1 MFKVDIKRTE
11 KEMIV
16 TVKTDVPDEK
26 PFKFKTLSPTIT
38 QKHLRMIL
46 PMMIASERA
55 KRIKKAITSAKAKAT
70 RAANKAER
78 KAEAEKLARS
88 EGYGTQKHEASE
100 V

>member
-1 MFKVDIKRTE
+1 MFKVGIKRTN
-11 KEMIV
+11 KQMIV

-55 KRIKKAITSAKAKAT
+55 KRVKKAITSAKTKAT

-78 KAEAEKLARS
+78 EAKAEEMK
-88 EGYGTQKHEASE
+88 EANE
-100 V
+100 NE